1 MKLRR
6 QFESYRVFLLDGDGV
21 LWRGERPISS
31 ALRAVRELIRA
42 GRIVVLVTNNSTKS
56 RDSYRAKLLRLGVD
70 LPLARIYSSSY
81 GAARYAAEMG
91 FREAYVVGERGLLEE
106 LELAGIKAL
115 WPASCVIAGMD
126 RGFNYEKLRRAS
138 SLVREGAYFIATN
151 RDPTLPTEEGLIPG
165 AGSIV
170 AAIEVASGRQA
181 DVTIGKPEPYL
192 YELALNDLDANRGEV
207 LAIGDRLDTD
217 IEGAARA
224 GIDSALV
231 LTGVASLEDVK
242 RSTAKPRYVLRS
254 LLDMFE

>member
-1 MKLRR
+1 
-6 QFESYRVFLLDGDGV
+6 
-21 LWRGERPISS
+21 
-31 ALRAVRELIRA
+31 
-42 GRIVVLVTNNSTKS
+42 
-56 RDSYRAKLLRLGVD
+56 
-70 LPLARIYSSSY
+70 
-81 GAARYAAEMG
+81 
-91 FREAYVVGERGLLEE
+91 
-106 LELAGIKAL
+106 
-115 WPASCVIAGMD
+115 MD

-151 RDPTLPTEEGLIPG
+151 RDPTLPTEEGIIPG